1 MKQKVCTL
9 VILLLIILLIPCG
22 ITYLLSDKGSKSN
35 GTRNN
40 SIRISVEENGVD
52 KEYSLDTYIMMAMAA
67 DIPATYELETLKAQA
82 TVIRTYVYVVA
93 KKKKTN
99 SLTAEDIG
107 LQYKALDVAKASWG
121 EENAE
126 VYEKKFLKAIEDTDK
141 MVITYNDD
149 LIIPLF
155 HPVSIGMTRSS
166 EQAIG
171 ENIAYLVSVESKGD
185 VQSTDYMKISSIPKE
200 TVLEQLKSAYP
211 GCNLSEDSLVDNIII
226 DKRDEDG
233 YIKTIQIGEEVI
245 TGDEFAS
252 LFGLNSTNFY
262 IETFEDSIRFICKGK
277 GHGLGLSQYG
287 ANFKALQGY
296 KYDEI
301 LKYYFTQTQ
310 VVEYIE

>member
-1 MKQKVCTL
+1 MKQKVCIL
-9 VILLLIILLIPCG
+9 VILLLIILLIPSG
-22 ITYLLSDKGSKSN
+22 ITYLLSGKGFKSS
-35 GTRNN
+35 GTSNN
-40 SIRISVEENGVD
+40 SIHISVEEDGVD
-52 KEYSLDTYIMMAMAA
+52 KEYSLDTYIMMALVA
-67 DIPATYELETLKAQA
+67 DIPANYELEALKAQA

-93 KKKKTN
+93 MKKKTN

-107 LQYKALDVAKASWG
+107 LQYKALDAAKASLG
-121 EENAE
+121 EENADA
-126 VYEKKFLKAIEDTDK
+126 YEKKFLKAIEDTDN

-155 HPVSIGMTRSS
+155 HPVSVGMTRSS

-171 ENIAYLVSVESKGD
+171 KDIAYLVSVESKGD

-200 TVLEQLKSAYP
+200 AVEKQLKEAYP
-211 GCNLSEDSLVDNIII
+211 DFDLSKDSLIDNIVI

-262 IETFEDSIRFICKGK
+262 IESYEDSIRFICKGK

-301 LKYYFTQTQ
+301 LEYYFTQTQ

>member
-301 LKYYFTQTQ
+301 LEYYFTQTQ

>member
-22 ITYLLSDKGSKSN
+22 ITYLLSGKDSKSN
-35 GTRNN
+35 G
-40 SIRISVEENGVD
+40 IRDSLIHISVEENGVD

-121 EENAE
+121 EKNAE
-126 VYEKKFLKAIEDTDK
+126 VYEKKLLKAIEDTDN

-171 ENIAYLVSVESKGD
+171 EDIAYLVSVESKGD
-185 VQSTDYMKISSIPKE
+185 VQSPDYMKISTVPKE
-200 TVLEQLKSAYP
+200 TVLEQLKNAYP
-211 GCNLSEDSLVDNIII
+211 DCNISEDSLVDNIII

-245 TGDEFAS
+245 MGDEFAN

-262 IETFEDSIRFICKGK
+262 IETYEDSIRFICKGK

-301 LKYYFTQTQ
+301 LEYYFTQTQ
-310 VVEYIE
+310 VAEYKE

>member
-1 MKQKVCTL
+1 MKQKVSGL

-22 ITYLLSDKGSKSN
+22 ITYLFSGKGSNSSR
-35 GTRNN
+35 TRDN

-52 KEYSLDTYIMMAMAA
+52 KECSLNTYIMMAMAA

-93 KKKKTN
+93 KKKDTN
-99 SLTAEDIG
+99 SLAAADIG
-107 LQYKALDVAKASWG
+107 LQYKSLDAAKASWG
-121 EENAE
+121 EENADR
-126 VYEKKFLKAIEDTDK
+126 YEKKLSKAIEDTNN
-141 MVITYNDD
+141 MVITYNGD

-166 EQAIG
+166 KQAIG
-171 ENIAYLVSVESKGD
+171 EDIAYLASVESKGD

-200 TVLEQLKSAYP
+200 TVVEQLKEAYP
-211 GCNLSEDSLVDNIII
+211 DCNISKDSLIDNIVI

-233 YIKTIQIGEEVI
+233 YIKTIQIGDESM
-245 TGDEFAS
+245 TGDEFAN

-262 IETFEDSIRFICKGK
+262 IETYEDSIRFICKGK

-301 LKYYFTQTQ
+301 LEYYFTQTQ
-310 VVEYIE
+310 VEEYIQ

>member
-22 ITYLLSDKGSKSN
+22 ITYLLSGKGSKSN

-99 SLTAEDIG
+99 SLTVEDIG

-126 VYEKKFLKAIEDTDK
+126 AYEKKFLKAIEDTDK

-171 ENIAYLVSVESKGD
+171 EDIAYLVSVESKGD
-185 VQSTDYMKISSIPKE
+185 VQSTDYMKINSIPKE
-200 TVLEQLKSAYP
+200 TVLEQLKNAYP

-301 LKYYFTQTQ
+301 LEYYFTQTQ

>member
-22 ITYLLSDKGSKSN
+22 ITYLLSGKDSKSN
-35 GTRNN
+35 GIRDS

-67 DIPATYELETLKAQA
+67 DIPATYELEALKAQA

-121 EENAE
+121 EKNAE
-126 VYEKKFLKAIEDTDK
+126 VYEKKLLKAIEDTDN

-171 ENIAYLVSVESKGD
+171 EDIAYLVSVESKGD
-185 VQSTDYMKISSIPKE
+185 VQSPDYMKISTVPKE
-200 TVLEQLKSAYP
+200 TVLEQLKNAYP
-211 GCNLSEDSLVDNIII
+211 DCNISEDSLVDNIII

-245 TGDEFAS
+245 MGDEFAN

-262 IETFEDSIRFICKGK
+262 IETYEDSIRFICKGK

-301 LKYYFTQTQ
+301 LEYYFTQTQ
-310 VVEYIE
+310 VAEYKE

>member
-22 ITYLLSDKGSKSN
+22 ITYLLSGKDSKSN
-35 GTRNN
+35 GIRDS

-67 DIPATYELETLKAQA
+67 DIPATYELEALKAQA

-107 LQYKALDVAKASWG
+107 LQYKALDVAKTSWG
-121 EENAE
+121 EKNAE
-126 VYEKKFLKAIEDTDK
+126 AYEKKLLKAIEDTNN

-171 ENIAYLVSVESKGD
+171 EDIAYLVSVESKGD
-185 VQSTDYMKISSIPKE
+185 VQSPDYMKISTIPKE
-200 TVLEQLKSAYP
+200 TVLEQLKNAYP
-211 GCNLSEDSLVDNIII
+211 DCNISEDSLVDNIII

-233 YIKTIQIGEEVI
+233 YIKTIQVGEEVI
-245 TGDEFAS
+245 MGDEFAN

-262 IETFEDSIRFICKGK
+262 IETYEDSIRFICKGK

-301 LKYYFTQTQ
+301 LEYYFTQTQ
-310 VVEYIE
+310 VAEYIE

>member
-22 ITYLLSDKGSKSN
+22 ITYLLSGKGSKSN

-99 SLTAEDIG
+99 SLTVEDIG

-126 VYEKKFLKAIEDTDK
+126 AYEKKFLKAIEDTDK

-171 ENIAYLVSVESKGD
+171 EDIAYLVSVESKGD

-301 LKYYFTQTQ
+301 LEYYFTQTQ

>member
-1 MKQKVCTL
+1 MKQKVCIL
-9 VILLLIILLIPCG
+9 VILLLIILLIPSG
-22 ITYLLSDKGSKSN
+22 ITYLLSGKGFKSS
-35 GTRNN
+35 GTSNN
-40 SIRISVEENGVD
+40 SIHISVEEDGVD
-52 KEYSLDTYIMMAMAA
+52 KEYSLDTYIMMALAA
-67 DIPATYELETLKAQA
+67 DIPANYELEALKAQA

-93 KKKKTN
+93 MKKKTN

-107 LQYKALDVAKASWG
+107 LQYKALDAAKASLG
-121 EENAE
+121 EENADA
-126 VYEKKFLKAIEDTDK
+126 YEKKFLKAIEDTDN

-155 HPVSIGMTRSS
+155 HPVSVGMTRSS

-171 ENIAYLVSVESKGD
+171 KDIAYLVSVESKGD

-200 TVLEQLKSAYP
+200 AVEKQLKEAYP
-211 GCNLSEDSLVDNIII
+211 DFDLSKDSLIDNIVI

-262 IETFEDSIRFICKGK
+262 IESYEDSIRFICKGK

-301 LKYYFTQTQ
+301 LEYYFTQTQ

>member
-22 ITYLLSDKGSKSN
+22 ITYLLSGKGSKSN
-35 GTRNN
+35 RTRDN

-82 TVIRTYVYVVA
+82 TVIRTYVYVIA

-99 SLTAEDIG
+99 TIKADDIG
-107 LQYKALDVAKASWG
+107 LQYKALDEAKASLG
-121 EENAE
+121 EENADG
-126 VYEKKFLKAIEDTDK
+126 YETKFLKAIEDTNN
-141 MVITYNDD
+141 MVITYKGD

-155 HPVSIGMTRSS
+155 HQVSVGMTRSS
-166 EQAIG
+166 KQAIG
-171 ENIAYLVSVESKGD
+171 EDIAYLVSVESKGD
-185 VQSTDYMKISSIPKE
+185 VQSPDYMKISSIPKE
-200 TVLEQLKSAYP
+200 TVVEQIKEAYP
-211 GCNLSEDSLVDNIII
+211 DCNISEDSLVDKIVV

-233 YIKTIQIGEEVI
+233 YIKTILIGEEKI
-245 TGDEFAS
+245 TGDVFAS
-252 LFGLNSTNFY
+252 LFELNSTNFY
-262 IETFEDSIRFICKGK
+262 METYEDSIRFICKGK

-301 LKYYFTQTQ
+301 LEYYFTQTQ
-310 VVEYIE
+310 VEEYIE

>member
-1 MKQKVCTL
+1 MKQKVCIL
-9 VILLLIILLIPCG
+9 VILLLIILLIPSG
-22 ITYLLSDKGSKSN
+22 ITYLFSGKGFKSSDTS
-35 GTRNN
+35 NN
-40 SIRISVEENGVD
+40 SIHISVEENGVD
-52 KEYSLDTYIMMAMAA
+52 KEYSLETYIMMAMAA
-67 DIPATYELETLKAQA
+67 DIPANYELEALKAQA

-93 KKKKTN
+93 MKKKTN

-107 LQYKALDVAKASWG
+107 LQYKALDAAKASFG
-121 EENAE
+121 EENADA
-126 VYEKKFLKAIEDTDK
+126 YEKKFLKAIEDTDN

-155 HPVSIGMTRSS
+155 HPVSVGMTRSS

-171 ENIAYLVSVESKGD
+171 EDIAYLVSVESKGD

-200 TVLEQLKSAYP
+200 TVVEQLKEAYP
-211 GCNLSEDSLVDNIII
+211 DCDLSKDSLVDNIVI

-262 IETFEDSIRFICKGK
+262 IESYEDSIRFICKGK

-301 LKYYFTQTQ
+301 LEYYFTQTQ
-310 VVEYIE
+310 VEEYIE

>member
-22 ITYLLSDKGSKSN
+22 ITYLLSGKDSKSN
-35 GTRNN
+35 G
-40 SIRISVEENGVD
+40 IRDSLIHISVEENGVD

-121 EENAE
+121 EKNAE
-126 VYEKKFLKAIEDTDK
+126 VYEKKLLKAIEDTDN

-149 LIIPLF
+149 LII
-155 HPVSIGMTRSS
+155 PVSIGMTRSS

-171 ENIAYLVSVESKGD
+171 EDIAYLVSVESKGD
-185 VQSTDYMKISSIPKE
+185 VQSPDYMKISTVPKE
-200 TVLEQLKSAYP
+200 TVLEQLKNAYP
-211 GCNLSEDSLVDNIII
+211 DCNISEDSLVDNIII

-245 TGDEFAS
+245 MGDEFAN

-262 IETFEDSIRFICKGK
+262 IETYEDSIRFICKGK

-301 LKYYFTQTQ
+301 LEYYFTQTQ
-310 VVEYIE
+310 VAEYKE

>member
-171 ENIAYLVSVESKGD
+171 EDIAYLVSVESKGD

-301 LKYYFTQTQ
+301 LEYYFTQTQ

>member
-22 ITYLLSDKGSKSN
+22 ITYLLSGKDSKSN
-35 GTRNN
+35 GIRDS

-67 DIPATYELETLKAQA
+67 DIPATYELEALKAQA

-107 LQYKALDVAKASWG
+107 LQYKALDVAKTSWG
-121 EENAE
+121 EKNAE
-126 VYEKKFLKAIEDTDK
+126 VYEKKLLKAIEDTDN

-171 ENIAYLVSVESKGD
+171 EDIAYLVSVESKGD
-185 VQSTDYMKISSIPKE
+185 VQSPDYMKISTVPKE
-200 TVLEQLKSAYP
+200 TVLEQLKNAYP
-211 GCNLSEDSLVDNIII
+211 DCNISEDSLVDNIII

-245 TGDEFAS
+245 MGDEFAN

-262 IETFEDSIRFICKGK
+262 IETYEDSIRFICKGK

-301 LKYYFTQTQ
+301 LEYYFTQTQ
-310 VVEYIE
+310 VAEYKE

>member
-22 ITYLLSDKGSKSN
+22 ITYLLSGKGSKSN

-99 SLTAEDIG
+99 FLTTEDIG

-126 VYEKKFLKAIEDTDK
+126 AYEKKFLKAIEDTDK

-171 ENIAYLVSVESKGD
+171 EDIAYLVSVESKGD

-301 LKYYFTQTQ
+301 LEYYFTQTQ